1 MIKQKFLVIGFFY
14 GLIFESLGAGALG
27 FYLLPAMAASFLYI
41 RLPFTLRAINALLAF
56 VSGFF
61 LMIFLAFAENGWKAP
76 SLKFTLH
83 IFIYVF
89 LLLAL
94 LYIFSYAEKK

>member
-27 FYLLPAMAASFLYI
+27 FYLLPAMATTFLYAK
-41 RLPFTLRAINALLAF
+41 LPFTLKAVNALFAF
-56 VSGFF
+56 ISGFF
-61 LMIFLAFAENGWKAP
+61 LMIFWAFAKNGWEAP
-76 SLKFTLH
+76 SLKFALH

-89 LLLAL
+89 LLLVL
-94 LYIFSYAEKK
+94 LYIFSHAEKK